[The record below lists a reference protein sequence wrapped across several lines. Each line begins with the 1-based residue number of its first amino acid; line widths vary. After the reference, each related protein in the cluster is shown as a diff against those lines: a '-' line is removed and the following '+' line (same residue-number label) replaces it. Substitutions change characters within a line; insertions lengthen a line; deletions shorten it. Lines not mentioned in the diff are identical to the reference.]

1 MSTLTGTTSSP
12 STPHGALPALTVMV
26 EKDLEVLVHR
36 FLARKRDDL
45 ERARAALATG
55 DFETI
60 RRIGH
65 DLKGAGEGFG
75 FPDISGVD
83 VLKRI
88 RNSSQSALPILFVT
102 ARNREDDV
110 VTALRQGADDYMVK
124 PVRRLEL
131 LARLEAIARRGKHR
145 SEQPEVIELDVYR

>member
-1 MSTLTGTTSSP
+1 MNPLSTLTGTAHTS
-12 STPHGALPALTVMV
+12 TLGGALPALTVMV

-45 ERARAALATG
+45 NRARAALALG

-75 FPDISGVD
+75 FPELSAFGAALERAAVLHNERALGDELVAVD
-83 VLKRI
+83 QFLSRLRI
-88 RNSSQSALPILFVT
+88 TF
-102 ARNREDDV
+102 
-110 VTALRQGADDYMVK
+110 K
-124 PVRRLEL
+124 
-131 LARLEAIARRGKHR
+131 
-145 SEQPEVIELDVYR
+145 

>member
-1 MSTLTGTTSSP
+1 MNQMSTLTGTAHNP
-12 STPHGALPALTVMV
+12 STLAGALPALTVMV

-45 ERARAALATG
+45 DRARAALAAG

-75 FPDISGVD
+75 FPELSAFGAALERAAVLHNERALGDELVAVD
-83 VLKRI
+83 QFLSRLRI
-88 RNSSQSALPILFVT
+88 TF
-102 ARNREDDV
+102 
-110 VTALRQGADDYMVK
+110 K
-124 PVRRLEL
+124 
-131 LARLEAIARRGKHR
+131 
-145 SEQPEVIELDVYR
+145 